1 MNILKSIFGIFRKGG
16 LVTTIK
22 ENRPMVGFIVSS
34 ILIIVLGG
42 ALYGFAM
49 GVGVGIDTAL
59 RDTLKVALIAFIGL
73 ILTIPIF
80 WVAYRL
86 LGRDDRMSHVA
97 AVPLTVM
104 ATVAI
109 IMIVTAPIVFML
121 SVLAGFSP
129 EAVYIHVVII
139 DVAIMVGL
147 YLAGTLVFH
156 SFAEKKQLVVPNVVG
171 FLMMGVLLVVL
182 ISFFSPFLEPSS
194 TFSVGTDRLKDGLGI
209 GVAEKANNALVAA
222 KAADRVSYR
231 FQTTND
237 NGDMTRDYL
246 VSRVGNDYLIEIH
259 LHAVPVEAVRSECNI
274 WVIDGGFFTDFDK
287 GRVKEATFDELAS
300 YFNPALPDTAFELS
314 ADVGAFSWR
323 AYEREGRYTAT
334 GTDQSLQQAILVLET
349 ATGRLSNLT
358 LGSAQEGLH
367 AELRIREIS
376 PTTLD
381 RTGLEASLN
390 QAIVVGSVDR
400 SDASLQDYVQDETF
414 FAVRYPRD
422 WRVGTWSSTQ
432 LQVKLTNLCGEGEA
446 CPAMT
451 ISVFDLA
458 EGKGARQYAED
469 LSQSLSLQPQYR
481 EVTHRTTSIGEDK
494 IGVVE
499 YLHDRTVKGELETT
513 HHIEYIFV
521 GQIFHYHLDFSAPE
535 DRFEDNRGLFQ
546 ESASQFTYLK

>member
-22 ENRPMVGFIVSS
+22 ENRPMAGFIVSS
-34 ILIIVLGG
+34 ILITVLGG

-129 EAVYIHVVII
+129 DAVYIHVVII

-147 YLAGTLVFH
+147 YLAGTLIFH
-156 SFAEKKQLVVPNVVG
+156 SFAEKKQLVVPNVIG
-171 FLMMGVLLVVL
+171 FLMMGVLLIVL

-209 GVAEKANNALVAA
+209 GVAEKVNNALVAA

-237 NGDMTRDYL
+237 NGDLTRDYL
-246 VSRVGNDYLIEIH
+246 VSRVGNDYLMEID
-259 LHAVPVEAVRSECNI
+259 LHAVPLEAVRSQRHI
-274 WVIDGGFFTDFDK
+274 WVMDGGFFTDFDE
-287 GRVKEATFDELAS
+287 GRVRQATFDELNS
-300 YFNPALPDTAFELS
+300 YINPALPDTAFELPVE
-314 ADVGAFSWR
+314 VGAFSWR
-323 AYEREGRYTAT
+323 AYEQEGRYTAT
-334 GTDQSLQQAILVLET
+334 GTDQALQQALLVLET
-349 ATGRLSNLT
+349 ATGRLSSLT

-376 PTTLD
+376 PATLD
-381 RTGLEASLN
+381 RAGVEASLN
-390 QAIVVGSVDR
+390 KAIVVGSVDR

-422 WRVGTWSSTQ
+422 WRAGPWSPTQ
-432 LQVKLTNLCGEGEA
+432 RQIELSNLCGEGEA
-446 CPAMT
+446 CPVVT
-451 ISVFDLA
+451 VSVFDLA

-469 LSQSLSLQPQYR
+469 LSRSLSLQPQYR
-481 EVTHRTTSIGEDK
+481 EITHRTTSIGGDQ

-499 YLHDRTVKGELETT
+499 YLHDRTVKGELETNY
-513 HHIEYIFV
+513 HIEYIFV
-521 GQIFHYHLDFSAPE
+521 GQIYHYHLDFSAPE
-535 DRFEDNRGLFQ
+535 NRFEDNRGLFQ
-546 ESASQFTYLK
+546 EIASHFTYLK